1 MSRAAIVVS
10 LAVVVVMRETARGA
24 LGSTHGILTLGTTLG
39 SVPVLIKVLL
49 EGRLLSLEL
58 GILRLQCRDVALL
71 QAHLHAVISKHQ

>member
-1 MSRAAIVVS
+1 MC
-10 LAVVVVMRETARGA
+10 ETARGA
-24 LGSTHGILTLGTTLG
+24 LGSTHGIMTLGTTLG

-71 QAHLHAVISKHQ
+71 